1 MRSPVSPLL
10 TVLAGAVAVILT
22 AAPASAHTSL
32 IDVQPGEGDTVR
44 EGTIVS
50 LTFSDS
56 LLDLGTE
63 ISVIDSSGD
72 PVVLDVQRPDP
83 ASVAATL
90 PALAAGPVTVSW
102 RVVAGD
108 GHPIE
113 GTLSYVAEGS
123 EPQASEPAS
132 PSAPASAEPAPVTAS
147 MSSSPAPSTEP
158 SGEIVN
164 GGLSTAGWLGI
175 GLVLLVATG
184 LGVLAKGRR

>member
-1 MRSPVSPLL
+1 MRSPISVSLTLL
-10 TVLAGAVAVILT
+10 ASAALVLLA

-44 EGTIVS
+44 EGTTVS
-50 LTFSDS
+50 LTFSDT

-72 PVVLDVQRPDP
+72 PIALDVRRPEP

-102 RVVAGD
+102 RVVAED

-113 GTLSYVAEGS
+113 GTLSYVAEGPKPS
-123 EPQASEPAS
+123 APGPAS
-132 PSAPASAEPAPVTAS
+132 PSASAPAEAAPVTAS
-147 MSSSPAPSTEP
+147 MSPSPAPQP

-164 GGLSTAGWLGI
+164 GGLSAAGWIGI
-175 GLVLLVATG
+175 GVLMLVAAG
-184 LGVLAKGRR
+184 VGVLAKKRR